1 MSGRRAQTDA
11 QAEEGPTRG
20 RRRRRGEEAQEEG
33 RVEWR
38 QFATKIQM
46 NDEKSRERVSPS
58 GIGMGARI
66 PTCFFGH
73 SWHRLF
79 YTFLFLHVLRVH
91 LGRSR
96 ISEDI
101 LANGEREPSPHDGPF
116 PGRRG
121 RSRSRFVP
129 SRRRRERQTRTT
141 TKWGNRRN

>member
-20 RRRRRGEEAQEEG
+20 RRRRRGEGAQEEG

-66 PTCFFGH
+66 PTDVSSAILGIALLYISFPWEDPAF
-73 SWHRLF
+73 RK
-79 YTFLFLHVLRVH
+79 TF
-91 LGRSR
+91 
-96 ISEDI
+96 
-101 LANGEREPSPHDGPF
+101 
-116 PGRRG
+116 
-121 RSRSRFVP
+121 
-129 SRRRRERQTRTT
+129 
-141 TKWGNRRN
+141 

>member
-1 MSGRRAQTDA
+1 M
-11 QAEEGPTRG
+11 
-20 RRRRRGEEAQEEG
+20 
-33 RVEWR
+33 EWR

-58 GIGMGARI
+58 GIGMGVRI
-66 PTCFFGH
+66 PTDVSSVILGIDF
-73 SWHRLF
+73 F

-121 RSRSRFVP
+121 RSRS
-129 SRRRRERQTRTT
+129 
-141 TKWGNRRN
+141 